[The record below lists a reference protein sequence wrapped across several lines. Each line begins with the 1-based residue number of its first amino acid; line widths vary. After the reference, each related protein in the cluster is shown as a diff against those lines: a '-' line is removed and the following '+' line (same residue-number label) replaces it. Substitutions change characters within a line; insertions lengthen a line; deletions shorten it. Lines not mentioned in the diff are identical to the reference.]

1 MTTESAPSESSM
13 EARIARLESDVS
25 HLRTDVSDIKVDLRS
40 LRDKIDDMNTRL
52 THQMNSRFE
61 GLAQEMNSRFEAVNA
76 SIASARIWALSL
88 YIALA
93 AVNLGTLAR
102 GFGWI

>member
-1 MTTESAPSESSM
+1 MSTGSAPSESSM

-25 HLRTDVSDIKVDLRS
+25 HLRTDVSDIKVDLRA
-40 LRDKIDDMNTRL
+40 LRD
-52 THQMNSRFE
+52 QMNSKFE
-61 GLAQEMNSRFEAVNA
+61 TVNA
-76 SIASARIWALSL
+76 SIASAKIWALSL

-93 AVNLGTLAR
+93 AVILGTLGR